1 QPTIRPMYPSPASAY
16 RPQVQQTQPMPPPI
30 YPQIPNQ
37 NAPAP
42 SSNYPYPQYN
52 NNGTT
57 PYVPSTFPG
66 QLPPMPYPMGG
77 NTNGA

>member
-1 QPTIRPMYPSPASAY
+1 
-16 RPQVQQTQPMPPPI
+16 
-30 YPQIPNQ
+30 
-37 NAPAP
+37 

-77 NTNGA
+77 NTNGANNQQMNGPTPVKQ